1 MEELTRW
8 AEEHYMPACDYVT
21 ASSEDIA
28 RAYAQC
34 LGIPEPVT
42 VLNTFPLSDRAR
54 PVDAAELMR
63 ERDARAISLYWFSQT
78 IGPGRGL
85 EAAIDALPLLDPR
98 CVLTL
103 RGAWAPGFEAQLRAR
118 ALALGVGDR
127 LRHLPPCPPPE
138 LVRRAQCHDVGLAIE
153 SPRTINHDLCLSNKI
168 FTYLMAGVPAVATDT
183 TGQRRL
189 CRAFPAATR
198 LIPPDDPIA
207 LARAIGA
214 LYAAPEARAAAWE
227 AGSAKCWE
235 SERAGFLSCVAG
247 VVDRT
252 EHGMRRVLIVCPQFA
267 PVSAADM
274 HRVRQSLP
282 YLGACGWEAVVLAIE
297 PRRCESPVDP
307 LLEQTIPSD
316 TRVVRTGA
324 LA

>member
-1 MEELTRW
+1 
-8 AEEHYMPACDYVT
+8 MPACDYVT

-42 VLNTFPLSDRAR
+42 VLNSFPLSDRTR
-54 PVDAAELMR
+54 PVDAVELMR

-118 ALALGVGDR
+118 ALALQVEDR
-127 LRHLPPCPPPE
+127 LRHLPPCPPAE

-168 FTYLMAGVPAVATDT
+168 FTYLMAAYLGATDT
-183 TGQRRL
+183 MGQRRF
-189 CRAFPAATR
+189 CRAFRRPRDRPLWTIRSPAR
-198 LIPPDDPIA
+198 D
-207 LARAIGA
+207 RS
-214 LYAAPEARAAAWE
+214 LYAEKKRERARGRRLGEAPGSPSEPGPCRASRESSTGGARMRRC
-227 AGSAKCWE
+227 SSFVRSSLR
-235 SERAGFLSCVAG
+235 SERPTSPGTAEPA
-247 VVDRT
+247 
-252 EHGMRRVLIVCPQFA
+252 
-267 PVSAADM
+267 
-274 HRVRQSLP
+274 
-282 YLGACGWEAVVLAIE
+282 YLGAAAGKRSSRDRAEAM
-297 PRRCESPVDP
+297 RRRGP
-307 LLEQTIPSD
+307 LLQRTTLG
-316 TRVVRTGA
+316 TRGS
-324 LA
+324 